1 MQEET
6 AFCWSRAKRER
17 LPIDRC
23 SQTEA
28 QVTTDSESLLPKPAP
43 SRKLSTLFEAVVFT
57 SLTVAVL
64 SLFLFAWI
72 GDSVAHDRTVGFDL
86 AVRNQVHAYASPA
99 LDRVMVFISF
109 LGGDGLT
116 AAVILS
122 VIAFRWLHWR
132 RAMLWMAVT
141 ILGAVVLDLSLKY
154 AFHRHRPTPFFVS
167 VPHTYS
173 FPSGHSLFSF
183 CFYGV
188 LAGLLT
194 RRLKSR
200 LARGLIWV
208 FAALLVAAIGLS
220 RIYLGV
226 HYPSDVI
233 AGYLAASVWV
243 STLLALDHVRVK
255 RKSASEPEA

>member
-1 MQEET
+1 M
-6 AFCWSRAKRER
+6 K
-17 LPIDRC
+17 DN
-23 SQTEA
+23 
-28 QVTTDSESLLPKPAP
+28 DSLLPKPAA
-43 SRKLSTLFEAVVFT
+43 SQKLNIIFEAAVFA

-72 GDSVAHDRTVGFDL
+72 GDSVAHDRTASFDL
-86 AVRNQVHAYASPA
+86 AIRNQVHAFASPA
-99 LDRVMVFISF
+99 LDKTMVFISF
-109 LGGDGLT
+109 LGGSGLT

-132 RAMLWMAVT
+132 RAMLWMIVT
-141 ILGAVVLDLSLKY
+141 ILGALVLNLSLKY

-167 VPHTYS
+167 IPHTYS

-183 CFYGV
+183 CFYSV

-194 RRLKSR
+194 RRLKST
-200 LARGLIWV
+200 LARILIWILAV
-208 FAALLVAAIGLS
+208 LLVAAIGLS

-233 AGYLAASVWV
+233 AGYLAASLWV
-243 STLLALDHVRVK
+243 STLVTLDRVRVQ
-255 RKSASEPEA
+255 RKNSSGPEP

>member
-1 MQEET
+1 M
-6 AFCWSRAKRER
+6 
-17 LPIDRC
+17 
-23 SQTEA
+23 
-28 QVTTDSESLLPKPAP
+28 TTGDESLPKP
-43 SRKLSTLFEAVVFT
+43 STDPKVKIIFEAAVLT

-72 GDSVAHDRTVGFDL
+72 GDGVAHDRTAGFDL
-86 AVRNQVHAYASPA
+86 AIRNQVHAFASPGLTRA
-99 LDRVMVFISF
+99 MIFISF

-116 AAVILS
+116 AAAIIS
-122 VIAFRWLHWR
+122 VVVFGWLHWR
-132 RAMLWMAVT
+132 RAMLWMVVT
-141 ILGAVVLDLSLKY
+141 ILGALVLDLSLKY
-154 AFHRHRPTPFFVS
+154 AFHRTRPTPFFVS

-194 RRLKSR
+194 RRIKSR
-200 LARGLIWV
+200 VARFLIWT

-233 AGYLAASVWV
+233 AGYLAASLWV
-243 STLLALDHVRVK
+243 STLVALDRVRIR
-255 RKSASEPEA
+255 RKNASGSEA